1 MRIIKAMGIAVAV
14 MAATVVGAGS
24 VAASPEQKENIFIDV
39 NVLGCS
45 FGAGLGGDVLVALG
59 GGGGS
64 SALVSS
70 SLAARLRAAG
80 CLPQL

>member
-1 MRIIKAMGIAVAV
+1 MRIVKAVGIMLAVV
-14 MAATVVGAGS
+14 AATAVGAGS
-24 VAASPEQKENIFIDV
+24 AVAEPESKENIYIDV

-45 FGAGLGGDVLVALG
+45 IGAGLGGDVLVALT

-64 SALVSS
+64 SAMVNS

-80 CLPQL
+80 CLPRL